1 MELVPE
7 EKLVIITT
15 EQPILSQRNEN
26 MDETLLPW
34 DFDVNSSLEIE
45 VMLTKKHQS
54 LAPRENYP
62 RVLENITKVDFQNW
76 IFISSGKIT
85 RQKIY

>member
-1 MELVPE
+1 MELVPA

-26 MDETLLPW
+26 MDETLLSW
-34 DFDVNSSLEIE
+34 DFHVNSSLEIE

-54 LAPRENYP
+54 LAPREKYP

-85 RQKIY
+85 RQKIC